1 LSFCVNCG
9 VRLAPSERQCPL
21 CDVFVNNPVSPWTES
36 AERPYPRRVETI
48 IKKNVDAKFTV
59 VIISISLIIP
69 AIIPM
74 LTDLFIT
81 GGITWSRYVL
91 GALFCLFVFIPL
103 PLMFKRPNKYLFWL
117 LDTLSIAGYVFLIY
131 SSSNSRGWYF
141 SLALP
146 IIVSV
151 ALGVLITMI
160 ITGSSISSLKKAA
173 AISAII
179 GLVSVSID
187 LVINF
192 YLNSASPVHWSVFV
206 VSPLLVF
213 SLIFHVIDRKV
224 KLKEELRKRL
234 FY

>member
-9 VRLAPSERQCPL
+9 VRLAPSEQQCPL
-21 CDVFVNNPVSPWTES
+21 CDVFVINPLNPWTEP
-36 AERPYPRRVETI
+36 AERPYPKRVETL
-48 IKKNVDAKFTV
+48 IKKNVDTKFTV
-59 VIISISLIIP
+59 IIISISLIIP

-74 LTDLFIT
+74 LTDLFIA

-91 GALFCLFVFIPL
+91 GALFCLFVFVPL

-117 LDTLSIAGYVFLIY
+117 LDTLSVAGYVFLIY
-131 SSSNSRGWYF
+131 SSSGSRGWYF

-146 IIVSV
+146 IIISV
-151 ALGVLITMI
+151 ALGVLLSMI
-160 ITGSSISSLKKAA
+160 ITASSTSSLKKAA
-173 AISAII
+173 AIFAII
-179 GLVSVSID
+179 GLVSVSVD

-192 YLNSASPVHWSVFV
+192 HLGSSSPVHWSVFV

-213 SLIFHVIDRKV
+213 SSILLVIDRKV
-224 KLKEELRKRL
+224 ELKEELRKRL